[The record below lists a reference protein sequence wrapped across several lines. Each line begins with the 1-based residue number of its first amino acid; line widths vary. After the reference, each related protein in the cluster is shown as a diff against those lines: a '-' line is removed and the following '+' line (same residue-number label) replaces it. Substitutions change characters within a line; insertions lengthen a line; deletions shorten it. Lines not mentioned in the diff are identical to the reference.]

1 MRARRERSKLYIRVD
16 TTMPVFLYP
25 CIARVSSHGGHHC
38 TMMRFERGRS
48 GSGSPSQ
55 YSDEKEDGSGGENQH
70 ADLNVTFLESLESS
84 GRMIPRGC
92 RPDAFIPL

>member
-1 MRARRERSKLYIRVD
+1 
-16 TTMPVFLYP
+16 
-25 CIARVSSHGGHHC
+25 
-38 TMMRFERGRS
+38 MMRFERGRS